1 LADGISANL
10 HLDSLQS
17 NPAYISSI
25 HAPHAWHKPHLDAEM
40 RRAHILLANYGE
52 GNVLSAVVKSGKIM
66 FLENLSKGFKVLR
79 RFVAIWVSHIETEN
93 CYEAL
98 ARVTIVDGQ
107 MKVILDEYV
116 SPQDKLVDLRTDE
129 TGLTKYDL
137 ETYGKPFEQVRA
149 AVREAL
155 GDKIIVGHTLSEVW
169 VALRFNPRTHLNN
182 PMVDIAHNNLINFH
196 IMVIN
201 NFRHKGKVNLNSMAY
216 LLLNAEATV
225 QACSSK
231 DNAMTVMRIFH
242 FLFAK
247 KREIRDTYRNRAVE
261 IGSKNFSKANK
272 FVDEERDIKNEQRA
286 LHTYSEQSFS
296 KIGFDEANLPM
307 WARKAL
313 GQAQR

>member
-1 LADGISANL
+1 
-10 HLDSLQS
+10 
-17 NPAYISSI
+17 
-25 HAPHAWHKPHLDAEM
+25 
-40 RRAHILLANYGE
+40 
-52 GNVLSAVVKSGKIM
+52 
-66 FLENLSKGFKVLR
+66 
-79 RFVAIWVSHIETEN
+79 
-93 CYEAL
+93 
-98 ARVTIVDGQ
+98 
-107 MKVILDEYV
+107 
-116 SPQDKLVDLRTDE
+116 
-129 TGLTKYDL
+129 
-137 ETYGKPFEQVRA
+137 
-149 AVREAL
+149 
-155 GDKIIVGHTLSEVW
+155 
-169 VALRFNPRTHLNN
+169 
-182 PMVDIAHNNLINFH
+182 MVDIAHNNLINFH